1 MSLPKEGDSAA
12 LIYSVDGVLIPSTHG
27 HGNRAHAFEI
37 TDLLMTPIGA
47 TLACGAV
54 AIGLGVK
61 AVTSAAAKRWEC
73 WYSARRG
80 SRQRQGR
87 GVHAA
92 PSGGVQVAVGVRM
105 WLWPM
110 LLLDEIAGSCLRRR
124 YSPLLETSRRFFDRS
139 LVTKPILWVNLVI
152 SDQRLCSV
160 RPGSL
165 A

>member
-12 LIYSVDGVLIPSTHG
+12 LIYSVDGVLIPSTQS
-27 HGNRAHAFEI
+27 HGNRAHVFEI
-37 TDLLMTPIGA
+37 TDLLMTPFGA

-92 PSGGVQVAVGVRM
+92 PSGGRPGGGWRENVA
-105 WLWPM
+105 LA
-110 LLLDEIAGSCLRRR
+110 DAS
-124 YSPLLETSRRFFDRS
+124 SRRNRWDLLASKVFTSTR
-139 LVTKPILWVNLVI
+139 
-152 SDQRLCSV
+152 DQ
-160 RPGSL
+160 
-165 A
+165 